1 MATKFLAHLRR
12 QWIGVLALVI
22 ALGTGTTYA
31 ANTVF
36 STDIVD
42 GQVKIADIGQGAVAT
57 SEVLNDTATGGGLA
71 AADLR
76 SGSVGSAE
84 VADNSLRAAD
94 LGVRV
99 RGAKQPDDGSPASTC
114 GEGTDFDECVT
125 VLINLPRPQRL
136 LLIGSGEWQG
146 GSGTTNGGECR
157 FSLGSITQLGLRT
170 FGETSSAPSNPF
182 NFAMNSV
189 TGVLN
194 DGTWEISIDCRKL
207 GGPSKVINAELSVV
221 ALGDG

>member
-1 MATKFLAHLRR
+1 MGTKFLAHLRR

-42 GQVKIADIGQGAVAT
+42 GQVKIADIGRGAVAT
-57 SEVLNDTATGGGLA
+57 SEVLDDTATSGGLT

-84 VADNSLRAAD
+84 VANNSLSGAD

-99 RGAKQPDDGSPASTC
+99 RGAKQVNDGSPAATC
-114 GEGTDFDECVT
+114 GQGPDFDECIT
-125 VLINLPRPQRL
+125 VFFDVPRPQRL
-136 LLIGSGEWQG
+136 LQPRLPPHSR
-146 GSGTTNGGECR
+146 C
-157 FSLGSITQLGLRT
+157 
-170 FGETSSAPSNPF
+170 
-182 NFAMNSV
+182 
-189 TGVLN
+189 
-194 DGTWEISIDCRKL
+194 
-207 GGPSKVINAELSVV
+207 
-221 ALGDG
+221 

>member
-1 MATKFLAHLRR
+1 MGTKFLAHLRR

-57 SEVLNDTATGGGLA
+57 SEVLNDTASGGGLA

-76 SGSVGSAE
+76 SGSVGTAE
-84 VADNSLRAAD
+84 VADRSLRAAD

-99 RGAKQPDDGSPASTC
+99 RGERQPVSGPASAC
-114 GEGTDFDECVT
+114 GTTTDFEECVT
-125 VLINLPRPQRL
+125 VFFTVPRPQRL
-136 LLIGSGEWQG
+136 LLVGSGEFRG
-146 GSGTTNGGECR
+146 ATGVNAGECS
-157 FSLGSITQLGLRT
+157 FTVGNLFDLGLRT
-170 FGETSSAPSNPF
+170 FSGDGDTATGPNI
-182 NFAMNSV
+182 AMNSV
-189 TGVLN
+189 TGVL
-194 DGTWEISIDCRKL
+194 DAGSYEIGIACREIQGTIQVS
-207 GGPSKVINAELSVV
+207 NTELSVV